1 MLLRRFSRPLTWALP
16 LALCAGLLLQPD
28 AAAQAAKNG
37 LLLCGNLVVP
47 ALFPFF
53 ILSSLLVSTGGA
65 ARLGRLLSGVMGRLF
80 HQTGA
85 SASAL
90 VLGFLGGYPVG
101 AKTVCT
107 LYEEKLCDRAQAEHL
122 LMFCNNAGPAFILG
136 AAGSAIFHSTAVGFL
151 LLTIQISSALLV
163 GFLFRPVRR
172 EIDLTQAPTDAPR
185 PFSRCLTES
194 VQQAASATVNVCA
207 FVIFFNVVLRLLD
220 CCGLFGLCRGLL
232 ALCHCP
238 DAWQLAIALRRA
250 GAVQRGGAAAGHV
263 GRPHPCCLPAQL
275 GRVLRPLPDPDLSHP
290 ARPEPAP
297 LLSRKA
303 PPGLYLRR
311 PGLSGAAI
319 SAPGATDAESHPTAP
334 GTAAGWHLRRAVD
347 GGLRAGTG
355 GVGAGWVAFGKK
367 HWKTTEKTSI
377 INGIMDRN

>member
-65 ARLGRLLSGVMGRLF
+65 ARFGRLLSGVMGRLF

-151 LLTIQISSALLV
+151 LLAIQITSALLV
-163 GFLFRPVRR
+163 GFLFRPARG
-172 EIDLTQAPTDAPR
+172 ESDLTQAPTDAPR

-220 CCGLFGLCRGLL
+220 CCGLFGLCRSLL

-238 DAWQLAIALRRA
+238 DGWQL
-250 GAVQRGGAAAGHV
+250 
-263 GRPHPCCLPAQL
+263 
-275 GRVLRPLPDPDLSHP
+275 
-290 ARPEPAP
+290 P
-297 LLSRKA
+297 LLSGVLELSNGVA
-303 PPGLYLRR
+303 LLPGTSDGLIPAAFLLSWGGCSVHCQTLTFLTQHDLNLRPYFLGKLLQGCLSAALACLALQFLPLAQR
-311 PGLSGAAI
+311 TLNPTQLPLEQPFVGDLGVPLTVACGLVLGVWVLDGWLSGKN
-319 SAPGATDAESHPTAP
+319 
-334 GTAAGWHLRRAVD
+334 
-347 GGLRAGTG
+347 TG
-355 GVGAGWVAFGKK
+355 KRQKK
-367 HWKTTEKTSI
+367 
-377 INGIMDRN
+377 RV